1 MSLLDRIGLRE
12 SAGPE
17 LIRENAMLGTSL
29 LNLQERISELE
40 LALED
45 VGWARL
51 SFETG
56 QEFYLLLATDKTDP
70 NGFLEAGDF
79 AGLLAG
85 LAEGILHMDKTFKEK
100 MAETEIELGS
110 AENPIE
116 PIKYDA

>member
-1 MSLLDRIGLRE
+1 MKVRPRFDMFPANATE
-12 SAGPE
+12 ASAE
-17 LIRENAMLGTSL
+17 HLIKLTL
-29 LNLQERISELE
+29 T
-40 LALED
+40 
-45 VGWARL
+45 
-51 SFETG
+51 FETG

-70 NGFLEAGDF
+70 NGFLAAGDF

-100 MAETEIELGS
+100 MAEAEIELGS